1 MLGAFFP
8 LVVRRMRAYAPLLLP
23 VLIGTLFATAV
34 TSGIVIYSESLRGVG
49 LSHSLR
55 NADPRDLD
63 VKLSFD
69 SPAADPASR
78 ELTVD
83 RVEAQVEG
91 RLGTL
96 LHSPTTFTRSDT
108 FLLSRPGSPPGPLSS
123 APRGS
128 FHVLSDA
135 EKKLVRVEGRW
146 PEYVPAAGPAEALTV
161 EAVALQ
167 ANADGL
173 GLQVGDR
180 VAFTPFW
187 PDATPNVTV
196 LLTGIVQ
203 FRDPDDPVL
212 SKPPFTRL
220 SNPPTM
226 LNTLPVIVHED
237 TLVSALGP
245 AFREMGVS
253 HHWTYAVRQDR
264 LRAGNADRTLEQ
276 TQALRASLAS
286 RLRGFRLETGLT
298 DLLSNYDT
306 RLRFIQVPLA
316 VVLLLVE
323 AMVLYAVAFLA
334 TMVMERQRT
343 DAALVR
349 SRGAHTSHV
358 FYLYAAQGLLISG
371 VAVVLGPPLAAAAI
385 ASLGYFPAF
394 VSFTDGAPLPVSLS
408 PAAFL
413 FAGIGGLLSLSMFL
427 VASFQIARRNP
438 LEERRQVTRPTQTPF
453 LQRHYV
459 DVGLAALVALF
470 LWQLG
475 QQGSLVAS
483 AVAGR
488 GSADLFLL
496 VVPALFLLAAAMIL
510 LRLFPVAVRVVA
522 RLTAAAAPTW
532 LALGLWQIGR
542 NPIGATRLVLLLVL
556 GAGLGAFAASFGGTL
571 ERSYRDRAYYEAGA
585 EVRLDAV
592 GAAAAGPSRDIAA
605 ELAALPE
612 VAAASLVAR
621 QQGAFTGTTST
632 ERFEIL
638 GVAPDEFA
646 DVAWWRGDFGTGDPQ
661 PILDR
666 LSDDRAGEWGVALP
680 PDTERIG
687 LWLRPADPSP
697 ETFLLGLVSD
707 ANGRYFTVYFGD
719 LDAAEWTH
727 YETSATPQ
735 SFRRFGRSVRRL
747 EPEPPFR
754 LLSVQVRQRA
764 NSGGMTGGA
773 FFIDSVT
780 ARPPDG
786 VAAQVASLADD
797 PDRWSVL
804 NVGALSRGDA
814 MRLVPGAGPDGGPA
828 ALFTWSAITGF
839 VQRGIYAG
847 PGDAPLPVVVSPAV
861 LRETGQ
867 RVGGATV
874 LATGSGPVPVR
885 IAGSLDYAPTLDPG
899 RGGGFVLANRDA
911 LLRQQNLVGQ
921 SAEVQANEAWLTLS
935 DMGRDNGAAAAVSAT
950 LAVPGTGSPVT
961 RQGIL
966 AASNADPLVAA
977 GWGAL
982 LFVAYGG
989 VLLLGVVGFIAHAAL
1004 SVGERS
1010 VQFAL
1015 LRTLGLGRGEI
1026 RAVVW
1031 FEHVV
1036 IVVVGISLGYLLGL
1050 RTGSLLMPFLDR
1062 TEQGIAVLPP
1072 FVLETSWASLGIV
1085 YALMGGVFL
1094 LATAAVVRLY
1104 NALALGQALRIGEE

>member
-1 MLGAFFP
+1 MLSAFFP
-8 LVVRRMRAYAPLLLP
+8 LVVRRMWAYAPLLLP

-55 NADPRDLD
+55 NANPRDLD
-63 VKLSFD
+63 LKITFE
-69 SPAADPASR
+69 SPAADQASR
-78 ELTVD
+78 DLTVG
-83 RVEAQVEG
+83 RVEAQVG
-91 RLGTL
+91 ARLGSL
-96 LHSPTTFTRSDT
+96 VREPTTFTRSDT
-108 FLLSRPGSPPGPLSS
+108 FLMSRPGSPPGPLST

-128 FHVLSDA
+128 FQVLSDSRD
-135 EKKLVRVEGRW
+135 KLDLVDGRW
-146 PEYVPAAGPAEALTV
+146 PEHVPVADPATIEIEAIALKAGADTLE
-161 EAVALQ
+161 LQ
-167 ANADGL
+167 A
-173 GLQVGDR
+173 GDR

-187 PDATPNVTV
+187 PDITPNVTV
-196 LLTGIVQ
+196 LLAGVAEI
-203 FRDPDDPVL
+203 RDRNDPVW
-212 SKPPFTRL
+212 SEPPFTRL
-220 SNPPTM
+220 SNPPM
-226 LNTLPVIVHED
+226 LLNTLPVIIHED
-237 TLVSALGP
+237 ALISTLGG
-245 AFREMGVS
+245 AFQEMGTS
-253 HHWTYAVRQDR
+253 HQWTYAVRQDR
-264 LRAGNADRTLEQ
+264 VRAENADRTLNQ
-276 TQALRASLAS
+276 TNALRSSLGS

-298 DLLSNYDT
+298 ALLSGYDT

-334 TMVMERQRT
+334 TMVMERQRA

-371 VAVVLGPPLAAAAI
+371 VAVALGPPLAAAAI
-385 ASLGYFPAF
+385 SSLGYFPVF
-394 VSFTDGAPLPVSLS
+394 ISFTDGAPLPVSLS
-408 PAAFL
+408 PASFL
-413 FAGIGGLLSLSMFL
+413 FAGIGGVLSLSVFL
-427 VASFQIARRNP
+427 IASFQIARRNP
-438 LEERRQVTRPTQTPF
+438 LEERRQVTRPTQTPL

-459 DVGLAALVALF
+459 DVGLAGVVALF

-483 AVAGR
+483 AVVDR
-488 GSADLFLL
+488 GSADLLLL
-496 VVPALFLLAAAMIL
+496 VVPALFLLTAAMIL
-510 LRLFPVAVRVVA
+510 LRLFPVAVRIVA
-522 RLTAAAAPTW
+522 RFTASFAPTW

-571 ERSYRDRAYYEAGA
+571 ERSYQDRAYYEAGA
-585 EVRLDAV
+585 ELRLNAV
-592 GAAAAGPSRDIAA
+592 GAAAAGPSRDIAG
-605 ELAALPE
+605 ELAAAPE
-612 VAAASLVAR
+612 IAAASLVVR
-621 QQGAFTGTTST
+621 QQGSFTGTTST
-632 ERFEIL
+632 ERFEML

-646 DVAWWRGDFGTGDPQ
+646 DVAWWRSDFGSKSAQ
-661 PILDR
+661 PVLEK
-666 LSDDRAGEWGVALP
+666 LTDDQRADWGVALP
-680 PDTERIG
+680 EDTDQIG
-687 LWLRPADPSP
+687 LWVRPADASP

-707 ANGRYFTVYFGD
+707 ANNRYFTVYFGT
-719 LDAAEWTH
+719 LESTEWTH

-735 SFRRFGRSVRRL
+735 TFRRFGRSSRGL
-747 EPEPPFR
+747 QPEPPLQ

-764 NSGGMTGGA
+764 NSAGMTGGA
-773 FFIDSVT
+773 FFVDSVT
-780 ARPPDG
+780 ARPADG
-786 VAAQVASLADD
+786 EAVEVANLADD

-814 MRLVPGAGPDGGPA
+814 LRLVPAANRDGGPA
-828 ALFTWSAITGF
+828 ALFTWSATTGF

-847 PGDAPLPVVVSPAV
+847 PGEAALPVVVSPAV

-867 RVGGATV
+867 RIGGSMV

-885 IAGSLDYAPTLDPG
+885 ITGTVDYAPTLDPG
-899 RGGGFVLANRDA
+899 EGAGFILANRDA

-921 SAEVQANEAWLTLS
+921 SAEVQSNEAWTTLS
-935 DMGRDNGAAAAVSAT
+935 DSGRDGGVDGSVLAALT
-950 LAVPGTGSPVT
+950 VPGTGSPVT
-961 RQGIL
+961 REGLL
-966 AASNADPLVAA
+966 ASSNADPLVAA

-989 VLLLGVVGFIAHAAL
+989 VLLLGVVGFIAHATL

-1036 IVVVGISLGYLLGL
+1036 IVTVGITLGYLLGL
-1050 RTGSLLMPFLDR
+1050 QTGSLLMPFLDR
-1062 TEQGIAVLPP
+1062 TEDGIAVLPP
-1072 FVLETSWASLGIV
+1072 FILETSWASLGVV
-1085 YALMGGVFL
+1085 YGLMGGVFL
-1094 LATAAVVRLY
+1094 LATAVVVRLY